1 MKRFAIFLF
10 VLAAAGLAGCAH
22 TYADLSTLQDPK
34 YPLAPQDKIA
44 VTDVQNSSSVDLITR
59 LASGTLIEQL
69 RALGFNVAPAAEA
82 DYQLGFT
89 ISNKS
94 VPMTSGVTMPTIS
107 NTVGDIN
114 GRPINGT
121 TYGDV
126 VVPET
131 HDVNLTDLEVTLQR
145 LHDPP
150 IVVWQGRI
158 EAETADAQQYRAQ
171 FFRALL
177 AHLGQ
182 TTNGDAQLD
191 GDAPPAK

>member
-1 MKRFAIFLF
+1 MKNLAMLLF
-10 VLAAAGLAGCAH
+10 ILAAAGLTGCAH
-22 TYADLSTLQDPK
+22 TYAGLSTLQDTK
-34 YPLAPQDKIA
+34 YPFARQEKIA
-44 VTDVQNSSSVDLITR
+44 VTDVQDSATVDLITR

-69 RALGFNVAPAAEA
+69 RALGCNLAPAADA
-82 DYQLGFT
+82 DYQLGFN
-89 ISNKS
+89 ISDKS

-107 NTVGDIN
+107 NTIGDIN

-121 TYGDV
+121 TYGEV

-131 HDVNLTDLEVTLQR
+131 QDVNMTQLAVTLQR
-145 LHDPP
+145 LHDPK

-177 AHLGQ
+177 AHLGE
-182 TTNGDAQLD
+182 TVNGDVQLD
-191 GDAPPAK
+191 GDAAPGK